1 MKCFA
6 HSTDDALGICKSCG
20 KGVCKSCA
28 LLISRGLACSEE
40 CKPYV
45 EALSRLQG
53 ASIRN
58 IGLLTA
64 QRFVQPLMAA
74 IFLATGS
81 YFLLSSVYD
90 AFVWFL
96 LAAGGVFS
104 LSSVLIWVRQL
115 RSNP

>member
-1 MKCFA
+1 
-6 HSTDDALGICKSCG
+6 
-20 KGVCKSCA
+20 
-28 LLISRGLACSEE
+28 
-40 CKPYV
+40 
-45 EALSRLQG
+45 
-53 ASIRN
+53 
-58 IGLLTA
+58 
-64 QRFVQPLMAA
+64 MAA

-81 YFLLSSVYD
+81 YFLFSSVYD